1 MAKKEYW
8 IMRIIISILAVLFMV
23 SACSQ
28 AGESARNNDSGI
40 DNVQEGSALP
50 QSPAGLD
57 LVALEVKSGD
67 KTHKFTVEMART
79 DKEQARGLMY
89 RTELADNMGML
100 FPYDQP
106 QILSFWMKNTLISL
120 DLIFIREDGT
130 IANIAAEAEP
140 YSLESLKSEEP
151 TVAVLEIAGGLAEE
165 LGIKAGDIVTW
176 QDKQ

>member
-1 MAKKEYW
+1 
-8 IMRIIISILAVLFMV
+8 
-23 SACSQ
+23 
-28 AGESARNNDSGI
+28 
-40 DNVQEGSALP
+40 
-50 QSPAGLD
+50 
-57 LVALEVKSGD
+57 
-67 KTHKFTVEMART
+67 
-79 DKEQARGLMY
+79 
-89 RTELADNMGML
+89 
-100 FPYDQP
+100 
-106 QILSFWMKNTLISL
+106 MKNTLISL